1 MSSLIEH
8 PLVTEQAMNEMDY
21 KNKLLFIVD
30 IDAAKPEISEE
41 VASRYDVGVVDVNTQ
56 ITSKGKKKATVTL
69 SDDDD
74 ATEIASRIGV
84 F

>member
-8 PLVTEQAMNEMDY
+8 PLVTEQAMNEMDF

-30 IDAAKPEISEE
+30 VDAAKPDIREEIE
-41 VASRYDVGVVDVNTQ
+41 SRYDVTITSVNTQ
-56 ITSKGKKKATVTL
+56 VTPKGKKKATVTL

>member
-1 MSSLIEH
+1 MNSIIEH
-8 PLVTEQAMNEMDY
+8 PLVTEQAMNEMDF

-30 IDAAKPEISEE
+30 VDATKPEIRDE
-41 VASRYDVGVVDVNTQ
+41 VQERYDVVVDDVNTQ
-56 ITSKGKKKATVTL
+56 VTSKGKKKATVTL
-69 SDDDD
+69 SADDD